1 MKNMPNKNLLK
12 ILQYIDWQQLFC
24 HSEICNVMEKNNFL
38 LFCTISEKINKS
50 IYEKDATYIMTAV
63 KLEYLRSC
71 KSSFWYKGQSSVTFF

>member
-1 MKNMPNKNLLK
+1 
-12 ILQYIDWQQLFC
+12 
-24 HSEICNVMEKNNFL
+24 MEKNNFL